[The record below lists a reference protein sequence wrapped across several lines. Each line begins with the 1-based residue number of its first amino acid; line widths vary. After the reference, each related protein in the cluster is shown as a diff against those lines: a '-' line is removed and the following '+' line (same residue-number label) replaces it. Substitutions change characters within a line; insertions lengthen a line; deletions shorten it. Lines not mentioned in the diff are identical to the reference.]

1 MLRRLAMI
9 RRISTK
15 LVLAV
20 LAAVIVPFLGFALF
34 VEYQMG
40 ERLSREVVLSSLKGL
55 AADLA
60 ARIDRDVD
68 EFRRDVR
75 FLATDEACDWAIQE
89 AEEERAG
96 VRESFALRNKLGKAF
111 DSAVAVKR
119 HFELLLVVD
128 RRGRLVASNRKD
140 PNGSPLK
147 SLLALEERD
156 FSAEKWFQAGLEGRE
171 DAIDQHAS
179 DLLALDSRSS
189 LFIGFSDPIFS
200 DVDTGE
206 VLGVMLGLVD
216 WQHIQAELSLPA
228 LSEYFRGL
236 VGADVYPSAYGW
248 VWKSDANTILAHPNL
263 KLYGR
268 RITEDLGLGAM
279 TQAALASD
287 WDLYPEYS
295 FRGVRK
301 SAAFKHTK
309 SREDGGFDWVVGV
322 GIDNKDIFRGV
333 NDLRANLVRAT
344 AVVLLIATLWTLV
357 IARRITQPILALHE
371 HTRHVAAGDLDARVA
386 VAGSDE
392 LAELGKAFNEMTSE
406 IKEKRAELVKA
417 EKDAAWRE
425 MARQVAH
432 DIKNPLTPIQLSV
445 DLLRRARR
453 EKSPQ
458 FDSIFERTTD
468 TIARQVEHLREIA
481 NDFHALTGA
490 LKQQNPRDFDAGA
503 LVDDLMSLNAA
514 WARESSVRLTRKGG
528 GGRVHVDE
536 PLLRRVLQNL
546 ISNAIQ
552 ASPEGGELEFEVST
566 HGDRVRI
573 ELRDRGV
580 GLSQEVRARL
590 FEPYFTT
597 RSTGTGLGL
606 AIAKRAVE
614 EMAGAIRLEP
624 RPDGVGTTASVDLP
638 GAKHPEPERP
648 APDPGSAA

>member
-1 MLRRLAMI
+1 MI

-20 LAAVIVPFLGFALF
+20 LAAVVVPFLGFALF

-55 AADLA
+55 AADFA
-60 ARIDRDVD
+60 SRIDRDLD
-68 EFRRDVR
+68 EYRDDVH
-75 FLATDEACDWAIQE
+75 FLSKEASCNWALEE
-89 AEEERAG
+89 AEEVRTGRRERGSRATM
-96 VRESFALRNKLGKAF
+96 RDNLSETF
-111 DSAVAVKR
+111 DTAVAVKK
-119 HFELLLVVD
+119 HFELLLLVG
-128 RRGRLVASNRKD
+128 RRGRLVVSNRAD
-140 PNGSPLK
+140 STGAPLK
-147 SLLALEERD
+147 VLLELENRD
-156 FSAEKWFQAGLEGRE
+156 FSKESWFQAGSNGL
-171 DAIDQHAS
+171 ASSIDQHAS
-179 DLLALDSRSS
+179 ELLVVDGQRRLC
-189 LFIGFSDPIFS
+189 IGFSAPVRSETDP
-200 DVDTGE
+200 GE
-206 VLGVMLGLVD
+206 IAGVLLGLVD
-216 WQHIQAELSLPA
+216 WQHIQAELSTPA
-228 LSEYFRGL
+228 LAEYFRGL
-236 VGADVYPSAYGW
+236 VGSDVYPSAYGW

-263 KLYGR
+263 ELYGQR
-268 RITEDLGLGAM
+268 VTEDLGLGSL
-279 TQAALASD
+279 TQAALRSE
-287 WDLYPEYS
+287 WDLYPEYV
-295 FRGVRK
+295 FNDVRK

-309 SREDGGFDWVVGV
+309 GPANQGFDWVVGV

-333 NDLRANLVRAT
+333 DELRANLVKAT
-344 AVVLLIATLWTLV
+344 AVVLLIATLLILV

-371 HTRHVAAGDLDARVA
+371 HTRHVAAGDLDRRLDVR
-386 VAGSDE
+386 GSDE
-392 LAELGKAFNEMTSE
+392 MAELGKAFNEMTSE
-406 IKEKRAELVKA
+406 IKERRAELVKA

-445 DLLRRARR
+445 DLLRREKL

-458 FDSIFERTTD
+458 FDPIFERTTD

-490 LKQQNPRDFDAGA
+490 LKQQNPRDFDAGT
-503 LVDDLMSLNAA
+503 LVDDLMALNNA
-514 WARESSVRLTRKGG
+514 WARETSVHLVRQGG

-552 ASPEGGELEFEVST
+552 AMPEGGELEFDVGV
-566 HGDRVRI
+566 HGERVRI

-580 GLSQEVRARL
+580 GLSAEARSRL

-614 EMAGAIRLEP
+614 EMGGTIRLEP
-624 RPDGVGTTASVDLP
+624 RSDGEGTVATVELP
-638 GAKHPEPERP
+638 HAKEALEAKP
-648 APDPGSAA
+648 